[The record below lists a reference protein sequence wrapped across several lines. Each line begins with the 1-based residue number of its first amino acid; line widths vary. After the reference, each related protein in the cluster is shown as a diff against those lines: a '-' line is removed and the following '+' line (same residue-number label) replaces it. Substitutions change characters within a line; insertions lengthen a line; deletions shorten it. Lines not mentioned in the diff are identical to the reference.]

1 MSSYMNRLP
10 TAWVIPHPD
19 VQLIKRGNAYYV
31 KPQPTKPAEPAQS
44 RDKFRKSPKNRT
56 QPESRRCSVSCIY
69 TT

>member
-1 MSSYMNRLP
+1 MNRLP

-44 RDKFRKSPKNRT
+44 RDKSRKSPKKPN
-56 QPESRRCSVSCIY
+56 
-69 TT
+69 